1 LTPEVFLSALAA
13 AGLQGDQVASFLSFS
28 FDFSSRKLPSLTTRI
43 GSDRFAALHK
53 ILHAKSRSVTYPLNK
68 MKPKTRVVENL
79 SARVYNQIKNLILC
93 NQIMPG
99 QKLHHQQLSER
110 LGVSRTPVREAL
122 TRLVQE
128 GYVSFLPN
136 RGFTCKEIRM
146 QEAEELYEVREA
158 LEAFAVEKAIA
169 KLTEKSLAQLREK
182 MNVYGCDVQN
192 RFSRERLVYDQDV
205 HLQIAELTDNMTLKN
220 TLSHVFE
227 RIVLKRRTD
236 GLYDPARGVAAHQEH
251 LRLLDAMERRDA
263 AAAIAIMR
271 KHIQAGKQNVIADL
285 ERRQELRGL
294 RAVAT
299 EN

>member
-1 LTPEVFLSALAA
+1 MA
-13 AGLQGDQVASFLSFS
+13 
-28 FDFSSRKLPSLTTRI
+28 
-43 GSDRFAALHK
+43 
-53 ILHAKSRSVTYPLNK
+53 YPLK
-68 MKPKTRVVENL
+68 RTISKTRAVENL

-93 NQIMPG
+93 NEIMPG

-146 QEAEELYEVREA
+146 QEAEELYELREA

-169 KLTEKSLAQLREK
+169 TLTENALTQLREK
-182 MNVYGCDVQN
+182 INAYGRDVQH
-192 RFSRERLVYDQDV
+192 RFTRERLVYDQDV
-205 HLQIAELTDNMTLKN
+205 HLQIAKLTGNETLRN

-236 GLYDPARGVAAHQEH
+236 GLYDPARGIDAHHEH
-251 LRLLDAMERRDA
+251 LRLLDAMEQRDA
-263 AAAIAIMR
+263 AAAVAILR
-271 KHIQAGKQNVIADL
+271 NHIQAGKKNVMADL
-285 ERRQELRGL
+285 EHRQEIRGL
-294 RAVAT
+294 RALAT
-299 EN
+299 DQ

>member
-1 LTPEVFLSALAA
+1 MP
-13 AGLQGDQVASFLSFS
+13 
-28 FDFSSRKLPSLTTRI
+28 
-43 GSDRFAALHK
+43 
-53 ILHAKSRSVTYPLNK
+53 YPLKRTKN
-68 MKPKTRVVENL
+68 KTRAVENL

-93 NQIMPG
+93 NEIMPG
-99 QKLHHQQLSER
+99 QKLHHQQLGER

-146 QEAEELYEVREA
+146 QEAEELYELREA

-169 KLTEKSLAQLREK
+169 TVTDAELRQLREK
-182 MNVYGCDVQN
+182 MNTYGRDVRN
-192 RFSRERLVYDQDV
+192 RFTRERLVYDQDV
-205 HLQIAELTDNMTLKN
+205 HLKIAQLTGNEILKN

-236 GLYDPARGVAAHQEH
+236 GLYDPARGIAAHQEH
-251 LRLLDAMERRDA
+251 LRLLDAMERRDTA
-263 AAAIAIMR
+263 GAVAILR
-271 KHIQAGKQNVIADL
+271 GHIQAGKQNVMADL
-285 ERRQELRGL
+285 EHRQAIRGL
-294 RAVAT
+294 KAVAT